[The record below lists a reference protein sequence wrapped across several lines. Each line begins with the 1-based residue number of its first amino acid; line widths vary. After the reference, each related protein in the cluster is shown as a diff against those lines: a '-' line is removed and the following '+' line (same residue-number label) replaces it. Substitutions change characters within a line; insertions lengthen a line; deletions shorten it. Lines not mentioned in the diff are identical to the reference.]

1 MISKERLEELIEQSA
16 TIYELY
22 MNKNILE
29 IQLKN
34 DWFVIDDGLYE
45 RKLSKH
51 PFRSWWIS
59 NLYETK
65 EDAEFVRE
73 FGCITRTERL
83 ELPTWQQ
90 IENIIEQK
98 KKFGLNHSDRVLA
111 RIITNDSIYYFKLCK
126 DLDLFTFELK
136 QTYIGE
142 DLCEQLTSRFP
153 VGLGKATKSNYEK
166 ACRKCKELF
175 LGGSD
180 GDIR

>member
-34 DWFVIDDGLYE
+34 NWFVIDDGLYE

-51 PFRSWWIS
+51 SFRSWWIS

-65 EDAEFVRE
+65 EDAEFVKE
-73 FGCITRTERL
+73 FGCIERTERL
-83 ELPTWQQ
+83 ELPTWEELFKQDRLLDCYTQ
-90 IENIIEQK
+90 EFCIVKNRSFIGVVLLGVDFTNEIVEVSIGSDKLFVEELTKENYTI
-98 KKFGLNHSDRVLA
+98 
-111 RIITNDSIYYFKLCK
+111 
-126 DLDLFTFELK
+126 
-136 QTYIGE
+136 
-142 DLCEQLTSRFP
+142 
-153 VGLGKATKSNYEK
+153 

>member
-1 MISKERLEELIEQSA
+1 MISKERLEELIEQGA

-34 DWFVIDDGLYE
+34 DWYVIDDGLYE

-65 EDAEFVRE
+65 EDAEFIRE
-73 FGCITRTERL
+73 FGCIEKPQYLKFPNWKQVESFMEYMR
-83 ELPTWQQ
+83 
-90 IENIIEQK
+90 
-98 KKFGLNHSDRVLA
+98 KFGLNHSDRVLS
-111 RIITNDSIYYFKLCK
+111 RIITSDSIYYFKLCK

-153 VGLGKATKSNYEK
+153 VGLGKATKENYTI
-166 ACRKCKELF
+166 ACRKVKELF
-175 LGGSD
+175 LGE
-180 GDIR
+180 